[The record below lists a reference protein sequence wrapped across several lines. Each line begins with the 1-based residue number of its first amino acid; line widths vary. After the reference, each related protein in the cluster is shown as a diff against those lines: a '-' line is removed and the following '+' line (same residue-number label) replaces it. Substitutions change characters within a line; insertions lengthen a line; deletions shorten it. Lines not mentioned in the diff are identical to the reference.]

1 MSYTLEE
8 LNNQI
13 RNFNESTKYLDTCD
27 YCGKSIIYNSNEFHD
42 NILKCPYCG
51 HVQKILVKNKFNI
64 ILNTKTDEN
73 SFDSDSYKVL

>member
-13 RNFNESTKYLDTCD
+13 RNFNESTKYLDTCI

-42 NILKCPYCG
+42 NIFKCPYCG
-51 HVQKILVKNKFNI
+51 HMQKILVKNKFNI
-64 ILNTKTDEN
+64 RLSIKTDEN